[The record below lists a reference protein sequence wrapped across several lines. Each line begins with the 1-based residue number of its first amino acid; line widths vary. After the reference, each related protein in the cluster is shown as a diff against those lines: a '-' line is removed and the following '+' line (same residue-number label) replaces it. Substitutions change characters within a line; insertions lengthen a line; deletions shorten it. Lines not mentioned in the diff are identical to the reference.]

1 MHAKLFRLLVMATLL
16 GAASTTLLRTA
27 EAQSYKGEF
36 YPLEKVKRGQKGY
49 GLTTMSGT
57 TPERFEFEV
66 ISVNRNFLPK
76 MDIILVKSDDPKVQV
91 TGFWQGMSGSP
102 LFIEGKLTCAFS
114 YGFRFNKRAIGGC
127 TPLQYMKEEGF
138 QERRDSSTASPR
150 GKLSGSKSGRN
161 KSRAR
166 SQVAPH
172 SAASLADWLRIVP
185 GGDVSALLKRG
196 ADNAPWLLSNLLPKR
211 AKVADTEKGMQ
222 PSAVPLALSGFSA
235 PAFAEAKRL
244 MSGFP
249 LEPMQAGGT
258 GDANAGPTEFQ
269 MGGSIAVQ
277 LIRGDMSAAATGTVS
292 LVQGSGVLAFGHPM
306 FQAGEIYAPVAAAEI
321 HTVIPSAM
329 SAFIVASPL
338 RELGSLT
345 QDRQSTIAAD
355 TSLKVGMIPM
365 HIEIKSKGGKKMGTF
380 DVEILNSRF
389 FTATFASVAAS
400 NATSLY
406 LPDRDHVSVRMKS
419 RVEIEGYKALEFVD
433 YLHSARGAAGVVG
446 GARGLRVLSPL
457 LNNPFGEIAVKS
469 IHLEIE
475 VGWDTNIVDIV
486 GISLPASEL
495 KPGARNFANVR
506 IEPFQGKSFLK
517 RIPFDVP
524 KSLAGSIVKLEVTSG
539 DAASLY
545 VAPPKT
551 TKDLV
556 EAFRS
561 LLPGT
566 VFATTLYSADVA
578 AAIDGKLIEDLP
590 ASALNRLRTVSRTPS
605 LSTRQ
610 VQARSLHPTTHVVD
624 GSASILVKVGEL

>member
-16 GAASTTLLRTA
+16 GAATTALVNSA

-36 YPLEKVKRGQKGY
+36 FPLEKVKRGQKGY

-127 TPLQYMKEEGF
+127 TPLQYMKKEGF
-138 QERRDSSTASPR
+138 QERRDSDTASPR
-150 GKLSGSKSGRN
+150 AKLGAGKASRTKSKS
-161 KSRAR
+161 R
-166 SQVAPH
+166 SQIVPR
-172 SAASLADWLRIVP
+172 SAASLADWLKIVP
-185 GGDVSALLKRG
+185 GGDVSQILKRG
-196 ADNAPWLLSNLLPKR
+196 ADHTPWLLSNLLPKR
-211 AKVADTEKGMQ
+211 SKVADTEKGMR

-235 PAFAEAKRL
+235 PAFAQAKEL
-244 MSGFP
+244 MSSFP

-258 GDANAGPTEFQ
+258 GNAKAGPTEFQ
-269 MGGSIAVQ
+269 MGGAIAVQ

-292 LVQGSGVLAFGHPM
+292 LVQGDGVLAFGHPM

-321 HTVIPSAM
+321 HTVIPSAQ

-355 TSLKVGMIPM
+355 TSLKVNMIPM
-365 HIEIKSKGGKKMGTF
+365 HIGIKSKAGKSLGTF

-419 RVEIEGYKALEFVD
+419 RVEIEGHRALEFVD
-433 YLHSARGAAGVVG
+433 YLHSDRGAAGVVG

-457 LNNPFGEIAVKS
+457 LNNPYGEIAVKS

-475 VGWDTNIVDIV
+475 VGWDTNTADIV
-486 GISLPASEL
+486 GITLPSSTI
-495 KPGARNFANVR
+495 KPGARNFVNVR
-506 IEPFQGKSFLK
+506 IEPFQGRAFLK

-524 KSLAGSIVKLEVTSG
+524 KELAGSIVRLEITSG
-539 DAASLY
+539 DSASLY

-551 TKDLV
+551 TTDLV

-566 VFATTLYSADVA
+566 VFATTLYSADLA
-578 AAIDGKLIEDLP
+578 AAVDGKLIKDLP
-590 ASALNRLRTVSRTPS
+590 ASALNRLRSVSRTPL

-610 VQARSLHPTTHVVD
+610 VQARSLHPSAQVID
-624 GSASILVKVGEL
+624 GSASILVKVGDL

>member
-16 GAASTTLLRTA
+16 GAASSTLVSTA
-27 EAQSYKGEF
+27 EAQSYTGEF
-36 YPLEKVKRGQKGY
+36 FPLEKVKRGQKGY

-102 LFIEGKLTCAFS
+102 LFIEGKLACAFS

-127 TPLQYMKEEGF
+127 TPLQYMKKEGF
-138 QERRDSSTASPR
+138 QERRDSDTANLRGKTGASKRSRKKSSSRSRVSPR
-150 GKLSGSKSGRN
+150 
-161 KSRAR
+161 
-166 SQVAPH
+166 
-172 SAASLADWLRIVP
+172 SAASLADWLKIVP
-185 GGDVSALLKRG
+185 GGDISTILRRG
-196 ADNAPWLLSNLLPKR
+196 ADHSPWLLSNLLPKR
-211 AKVADTEKGMQ
+211 AKIADTEKGMQ

-244 MSGFP
+244 MSAFP

-258 GDANAGPTEFQ
+258 GNAKSGPTEFQ
-269 MGGSIAVQ
+269 MGGAIAVQ

-292 LVQGSGVLAFGHPM
+292 LVQGSDVLAFGHPM

-321 HTVIPSAM
+321 HTVIPSSL

-365 HIEIKSKGGKKMGTF
+365 HIEIKAKGGKKIGTF
-380 DVEILNSRF
+380 DVEILNNRF
-389 FTATFASVAAS
+389 FTATFASIAAS

-406 LPDRDHVSVRMKS
+406 LPDREHVSVRMKS
-419 RVEIEGYKALEFVD
+419 RVEIEGHKALEFVD
-433 YLHSARGAAGVVG
+433 YLHSSRGAAGVIG
-446 GARGLRVLSPL
+446 GARGLRVISPL
-457 LNNPFGEIAVKS
+457 LNNPYGEVALKS

-475 VGWDTNIVDIV
+475 VGWDTNTAEIV
-486 GISLPASEL
+486 GITLPASEV
-495 KPGARNFANVR
+495 KPGARNYVSVR
-506 IEPFQGKSFLK
+506 IEPFQGKAVLK

-524 KSLAGSIVKLEVTSG
+524 KELAGSIVRLEVTSG
-539 DAASLY
+539 DSASLY
-545 VAPPKT
+545 LAPPKT
-551 TKDLV
+551 TTDLV

-566 VFATTLYSADVA
+566 VFATTIYSANVA
-578 AAIDGKLIEDLP
+578 AAIDGKLIKDLP
-590 ASALNRLRTVSRTPS
+590 ASALNRLRSVSRTPA
-605 LSTRQ
+605 LTTRQ
-610 VQARSLHPTTHVVD
+610 VQARSLYPSTQVID